1 MRLKPTRSPF
11 HGSLWKSIDF
21 HNFIV
26 LQNFKPSNKID
37 AMKIENKKRKDNPY
51 WVKRNFPEVAG
62 GGLAAG
68 GAAVP
73 TIVTVAGG
81 GASCAGIT
89 GGLAA
94 LGGGTMLGG
103 LITVAAIPIAC
114 GITCL
119 GVGYVVKR
127 SIWG

>member
-1 MRLKPTRSPF
+1 MFMTSSAVIVGGRGRSQ
-11 HGSLWKSIDF
+11 K
-21 HNFIV
+21 
-26 LQNFKPSNKID
+26 FKPFRVREKFM
-37 AMKIENKKRKDNPY
+37 MKKFKKRFKRFIRKENPN
-51 WVKRNFPEVAG
+51 WVKRNLPEVSG
-62 GGLAAG
+62 GAGLAAG

-73 TIVTVAGG
+73 TIVTAAGG

-103 LITVAAIPIAC
+103 LVAVAAIPMAC
-114 GITCL
+114 GAVCL

-127 SIWG
+127 LLCG